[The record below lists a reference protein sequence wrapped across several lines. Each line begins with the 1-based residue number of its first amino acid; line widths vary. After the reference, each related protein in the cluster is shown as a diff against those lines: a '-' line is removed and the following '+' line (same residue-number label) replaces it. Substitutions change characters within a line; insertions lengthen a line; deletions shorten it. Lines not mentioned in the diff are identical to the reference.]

1 MGGIYRTLKR
11 VEELESL
18 IILVLGGRDHIV
30 DRFLP
35 PDLIHCNFS
44 SSIL

>member
-11 VEELESL
+11 VEELQSP

-30 DRFLP
+30 DRFLL

-44 SSIL
+44 SLIL